1 MTWLRRLAAPIS
13 RIFRGRSQSDVEE
26 MPARPARP
34 PRGEESV
41 AHPST
46 DKPPEH
52 HHGRRAVKE
61 WFTNHW
67 DMDYMSREEI
77 ERLQQ
82 ELSEPEKKNKGKNQ

>member
-1 MTWLRRLAAPIS
+1 MTWLRRLVAPIS
-13 RIFRGRSQSDVEE
+13 RVFRGPGQSDAEE
-26 MPARPARP
+26 MADGPARP
-34 PRGEESV
+34 PRGENSV
-41 AHPST
+41 AHPGT

-67 DMDYMSREEI
+67 DMDYMSQEEI

-82 ELSEPEKKNKGKNQ
+82 TLSEQEKQQKSKKQ